1 MKRMSWLSALVLVA
15 LAITMMVAGCD
26 RGGKDTIKI
35 GLLQPVTGD
44 GATFGIDIK
53 NGAMLAIDDFN
64 AAGGVNGKKIEV
76 IFADT
81 QSSDS
86 AGVNAFNKVMAE
98 KPVALVGTSYST
110 QSFAMAPL
118 IEKAKIPTLLGGTN
132 PKLTR
137 EASRWFVR
145 PRPDDLIGAAA
156 ATKFAVE
163 KLQAKKI
170 GLIYNDDQFGA
181 GGRDVILR
189 TLKSMNME
197 PVTVVVNNLN
207 DKDVSGQLLT
217 LRRVGADAIIAW
229 EGPTQTAI
237 LAKQYTQLGLKAPYI
252 NSPGIGLASVRKI
265 LSEEE
270 LDGKY
275 GVVEPDPLAST
286 DPRTQDYVKRFREK
300 YKEDPSGWGAEYYDG
315 TMILLNAIK
324 AVGTDPEAILKA
336 LKSTKDYKGIVN
348 TYTSDK
354 YGNLV
359 HTMQV
364 VRFKKKV
371 PEVID
376 VIEIAP
382 EL

>member
-1 MKRMSWLSALVLVA
+1 MRRTFLSPALVLLT
-15 LAITMMVAGCD
+15 LAMIVAGCG
-26 RGGKDTIKI
+26 RGSESTIKI

-44 GATFGIDIK
+44 GAIMGIDIK
-53 NGAMLAIDDFN
+53 NAAMLAIDDFN

-81 QSSDS
+81 QSTDS
-86 AGVNAFNKVMAE
+86 AGVNAYNKVIASN
-98 KPVALVGTSYST
+98 PVALIGTVYST

-118 IEKAKIPTLLGGTN
+118 IEKAKIPTLTGGTN

-137 EASRWFVR
+137 EASKWFVR
-145 PRPDDLIGAAA
+145 VRPDDTIGAAA
-156 ATKFAVE
+156 ATKFALE
-163 KLQAKKI
+163 KLNAKKI
-170 GLIYNDDQFGA
+170 GVIYNDDQFGA
-181 GGRDVILR
+181 GGRDVILK
-189 TLKSMNME
+189 TLKDLNLE
-197 PVTVVVNNLN
+197 PVSVVVNNLN

-217 LRRVGADAIIAW
+217 LRRVGADVIIAW

-237 LAKQYTQLGLKAPYI
+237 VVKQYTQLGLKAGYI
-252 NSPGIGLASVRKI
+252 NSPGIGLASVQKI

-275 GVVEPDPLAST
+275 GMVEPNPGESP
-286 DPRTQDYVKRFREK
+286 DPRAQDYVKRFKEK
-300 YKEDPSGWGAEYYDG
+300 YKDEPNAWGAEYYDG

-324 AVGTDPEAILKA
+324 AAGTDPEAIIKA

-359 HTMQV
+359 HNMLV
-364 VRFKKKV
+364 VKFNKKV
-371 PEVID
+371 PEVIGKS
-376 VIEIAP
+376 EIAP